1 MVSSMVGANPPPK
14 MSSPYESLPTL
25 CLPKSPSF
33 FKKCLPHNDTPPRSQ
48 FIKWNTPYIM
58 DMLVISQPCFRTFFF
73 NCLEEQAWGVPA
85 GGSPV
90 RAIIKQLHHIKV
102 KEAKVKSIPSP
113 TQKPEQLTWKPHGTI
128 LKLREH
134 PPGFESTYRDSGNTI
149 QFFPPSLKHNTK
161 ITILKHN
168 MKKGKKSLFLNRE
181 AKVTLILP
189 LEMISPP
196 ICRVL
201 WELFCFCI
209 CTKTEK
215 NWSQL
220 FEETT

>member
-1 MVSSMVGANPPPK
+1 MVFSMVGANPPPK
-14 MSSPYESLPTL
+14 MSSPYESFPTF
-25 CLPKSPSF
+25 CFPKSPSF
-33 FKKCLPHNDTPPRSQ
+33 FKKCLPHDTPPRSQ

-90 RAIIKQLHHIKV
+90 RAIIKQLHHIQV
-102 KEAKVKSIPSP
+102 KEAKVKSILSP
-113 TQKPEQLTWKPHGTI
+113 TQKPEQLNWKPHGTI

-134 PPGFESTYRDSGNTI
+134 PPGFESTYRDSGNTK

-168 MKKGKKSLFLNRE
+168 IKKGKKSLFLNRE

-196 ICRVL
+196 MCRVL

-209 CTKTEK
+209 CTKTEELITAIWR
-215 NWSQL
+215 NY
-220 FEETT
+220 

>member
-1 MVSSMVGANPPPK
+1 MTHPQGPNLSN
-14 MSSPYESLPTL
+14 E
-25 CLPKSPSF
+25 
-33 FKKCLPHNDTPPRSQ
+33 
-48 FIKWNTPYIM
+48 TPYIM

-102 KEAKVKSIPSP
+102 KEAKVKSILSP

-134 PPGFESTYRDSGNTI
+134 PPGFESTYRDSENTI

-168 MKKGKKSLFLNRE
+168 IKKGKKSLFLNRE

-196 ICRVL
+196 MCRVL

-220 FEETT
+220 FEETTKVVNSILLEHCLGNFLLVR